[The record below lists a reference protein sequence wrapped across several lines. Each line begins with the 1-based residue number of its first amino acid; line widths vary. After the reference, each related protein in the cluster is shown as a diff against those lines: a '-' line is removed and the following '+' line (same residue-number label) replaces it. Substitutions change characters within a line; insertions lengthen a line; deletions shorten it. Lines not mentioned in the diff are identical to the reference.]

1 MPESLE
7 HRARDCLHVKD
18 YCQEIQQEVGLGVK
32 VRLNQH
38 TRQATVYP
46 HENVLR
52 ATCSALMLPSQPL
65 RPLSCSAYDPQKRA
79 GTRKK
84 IQGKKKCLSVFYG
97 VHARRVDSSTLDFSL
112 SSHRYPYIVF
122 VFSARFNDS

>member
-65 RPLSCSAYDPQKRA
+65 RPLLALLTILKSVQE
-79 GTRKK
+79 
-84 IQGKKKCLSVFYG
+84 QGKKFKG
-97 VHARRVDSSTLDFSL
+97 KKNA
-112 SSHRYPYIVF
+112 
-122 VFSARFNDS
+122 